1 MNQQKHMEL
10 TPQEFTRRLEENPL
24 LWQQIKNLFNQP
36 APTYITYEE
45 FLNTL
50 DEDILAE
57 WVNGEVIMT
66 SPASRK
72 YQLIGDFL
80 LAVLKTFTEF
90 HQLGLVISPP
100 FQMKLTHSG
109 REPDLIFIAQAH
121 LSRLQETYLDG
132 PADLVI
138 EIISPE
144 SLERDRGTKF
154 YEYEAEGIPEYWLI
168 DPLRQTAEMYCLN
181 PDKVY
186 QPVFTG
192 KEGIYHAQV
201 IPGFWFQVEWL
212 WQSPLLPV
220 LDTLRALQLI

>member
-1 MNQQKHMEL
+1 MNQLKPMEL
-10 TPQEFTRRLEENPL
+10 TPQEFTRRLAENPL
-24 LWQQIKNLFNQP
+24 LWQQIKELFDQP
-36 APTYITYEE
+36 RSAPISYEE
-45 FLNTL
+45 FLDSI
-50 DEDILAE
+50 DEDTLAE

-66 SPASRK
+66 SPASRTH
-72 YQLIGDFL
+72 QLIGDFL
-80 LAVLKTFTEF
+80 LTVLKTFAEF
-90 HQLGLVISPP
+90 HNLGLVISPP

-121 LSRLQETYLDG
+121 LARLKETYLDG
-132 PADLVI
+132 PADLVV

-168 DPLRQTAEMYCLN
+168 DPFRQTVEIYHLSQE
-181 PDKVY
+181 KVY

-192 KEGIYHAQV
+192 KEGLYHAQV

-212 WQSPLLPV
+212 WQSPLPPV
-220 LDTLRALQLI
+220 LDTLRRLQLV